1 MFILQYLP
9 NSFKTNQ
16 IKEFLLNFSKCN
28 SKEDAYAEINNK
40 IGCDTFNCGDIVSFS
55 SLLNGGYGHFNPDEK
70 IRIVVLGEHCAE
82 TNIENWSD
90 IVETLDE
97 APNVTTSY
105 IDVNDEP
112 L

>member
-1 MFILQYLP
+1 MVKMHEAPNIRKLPFIRY
-9 NSFKTNQ
+9 
-16 IKEFLLNFSKCN
+16 
-28 SKEDAYAEINNK
+28 
-40 IGCDTFNCGDIVSFS
+40 
-55 SLLNGGYGHFNPDEK
+55 EK
-70 IRIVVLGEHCAE
+70 IRIVVLGERA
-82 TNIENWSD
+82 NIENWSD